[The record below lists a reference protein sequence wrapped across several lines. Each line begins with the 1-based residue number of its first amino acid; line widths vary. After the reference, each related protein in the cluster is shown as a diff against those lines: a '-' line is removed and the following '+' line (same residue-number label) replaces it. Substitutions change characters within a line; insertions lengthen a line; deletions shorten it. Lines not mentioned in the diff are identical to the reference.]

1 MYQVINPEQLGK
13 ILIVNPE
20 KQICQPATDFF
31 NGMIVLADFAD
42 DIAAQKPKPDMM
54 PIPGPPRKR
63 VKIDRDKVCELRNA
77 GKKIA
82 EIADI
87 MECSQTTITN
97 YLTQLREEG
106 RLNECNK

>member
-20 KQICQPATDFF
+20 NRVVMPITEVLHDV
-31 NGMIVLADFAD
+31 ILLADFAE

-54 PIPGPPRKR
+54 PIPGPPKTKKR
-63 VKIDRDKVCELRNA
+63 IDRDKVCELRNA
-77 GKKIA
+77 GKKIS

-87 MECSQTTITN
+87 MDCTSQTVTN
-97 YLTQLREEG
+97 ILTKLREEG
-106 RLNECNK
+106 SLDECK

>member
-42 DIAAQKPKPDMM
+42 DIAAQKPTQDMM
-54 PIPGPPRKR
+54 PIPGPPKTKKR
-63 VKIDRDKVCELRNA
+63 IDRDEVCRLRNE
-77 GKKIA
+77 GKKISQ
-82 EIADI
+82 IAVLMD
-87 MECSQTTITN
+87 CSSQTVTN
-97 YLTQLREEG
+97 ILTKLREEG
-106 RLNECNK
+106 RLDECK

>member
-20 KQICQPATDFF
+20 NRVVMPITE
-31 NGMIVLADFAD
+31 VLHDVILIADFAD

-77 GKKIA
+77 GKKIS

-87 MECSQTTITN
+87 MECSSTTITN
-97 YLTQLREEG
+97 ILTSLREEG
-106 RLNECNK
+106 RLNECK

>member
-20 KQICQPATDFF
+20 NRVVMPITE
-31 NGMIVLADFAD
+31 VLHDVILIADFAD

-63 VKIDRDKVCELRNA
+63 VKIDRDKVCDLRNA
-77 GKKIA
+77 GKKIS

-87 MECSQTTITN
+87 MECSSTTITN
-97 YLTQLREEG
+97 ILTSLREEG
-106 RLNECNK
+106 RLNECK

>member
-20 KQICQPATDFF
+20 NRVVMPI
-31 NGMIVLADFAD
+31 NEVLHDVILIADFAD

-63 VKIDRDKVCELRNA
+63 VKIDRDKVCDLRNA
-77 GKKIA
+77 GKKIS

-87 MECSQTTITN
+87 MECSSTTITN
-97 YLTQLREEG
+97 ILTSLREEG
-106 RLNECNK
+106 RLNECK

>member
-20 KQICQPATDFF
+20 NRVVMPITE
-31 NGMIVLADFAD
+31 VLHDVILIADFAE

-54 PIPGPPRKR
+54 PIPGPPKTKKR
-63 VKIDRDKVCELRNA
+63 IDRDKVCDLRNA
-77 GKKIA
+77 GKKIS

-87 MECSQTTITN
+87 MDCSSQTVTN
-97 YLTQLREEG
+97 ILTKLREEG
-106 RLNECNK
+106 RLDECK